1 MRRTLSKNSPMTNA
15 NPIITLRNNA
25 IVWISI
31 TVVALIGAW
40 WIHGFFSETGAS
52 TINRVATLNNT
63 IKLIKEEGV
72 VSEKNWDE
80 LSPEEKKNERWST
93 MTRLV
98 PTLNKLIGVGTPS
111 AGKNINTMKAI
122 SQKVGSGN
130 YITWLE
136 KSWTGE
142 AQTELTQTQTDIAE
156 IIPVFAGIS
165 EAASTENIGGKITLK
180 SLIEYVQ
187 TNIVDQFSLSN
198 ALGQIGI
205 NTVRFSA
212 ESGDIGIYEVPLQF
226 EKVPNE
232 NIVNLLQ
239 FIGKTGGVRVTESG
253 KTITIEHLLSRPIKN
268 TLTNES
274 TLKNLLVTIKDMNIT
289 PTQVE
294 GRNADEVHVSTKTR
308 ENWDVRMTLQFY
320 IRGASRDHI
329 ASLDTQITTLLDK
342 NGRSGSLIGRGN
354 ELLKI
359 CNNCPEATQIKDIIT
374 LLGNARAAY
383 DSIILQEKNPKNDF
397 SPIEILA
404 HRTDLMTT
412 IETLQKK
419 LDTLASFIAPTQ

>member
-1 MRRTLSKNSPMTNA
+1 MTNA
-15 NPIITLRNNA
+15 NPIIVLRNSA
-25 IVWISI
+25 IIWISI
-31 TVVALIGAW
+31 TVVCLVGAW
-40 WIHGFFSETGAS
+40 WVHGFFSETGAK
-52 TINRVATLNNT
+52 TIERVAKLNTT
-63 IKLIKEEGV
+63 IQLIKDEGV
-72 VSEKNWDE
+72 VSDKDWEQM
-80 LSPEEKKNERWST
+80 SPEERKSERWAT
-93 MTRLV
+93 MTKLV

-122 SQKVGSGN
+122 SQKVGNGT
-130 YITWLE
+130 YISWLE

-165 EAASTENIGGKITLK
+165 EVNSTESIGGKITLK

-205 NTVRFSA
+205 NTVKFLTDG
-212 ESGDIGIYEVPLQF
+212 GDIGVYEVPLVF

-232 NIVNLLQ
+232 NIITLLQ

-253 KTITIEHLLSRPIKN
+253 KNITIEHLLSRPIKN
-268 TLTNES
+268 TGANES
-274 TLKNLLVTIKDMNIT
+274 TLKNLLVTIKDMSISPT
-289 PTQVE
+289 PLEEKSAEETSVT
-294 GRNADEVHVSTKTR
+294 TKNKD
-308 ENWDVRMTLQFY
+308 NWDVRMTLQFY

-329 ASLDTQITTLLDK
+329 ASLDTSITTLLDK

-359 CNNCPEATQIKDIIT
+359 CNNCPEATQIKDIIS

-383 DSIILQEKNPKNDF
+383 DSILVQEKNPKNEF
-397 SPIEILA
+397 SPIEILS
-404 HRTDLMTT
+404 HRTELMTT

-419 LDTLASFIAPTQ
+419 LDTLASFIAPSK